1 MSYLD
6 DKNYTPEQRAMYK
19 TLAIL
24 ENSAQHQNRLE
35 AERLAFAENAKL
47 QAELHV
53 ESEKH
58 RLAREAELKAE
69 ADARRKEAAAN
80 FEQNLREQF
89 FAKNPHASESDYLSV
104 KDELKR
110 QAMLSNM
117 DFGNKAEEISKNQVN
132 YGAM

>member
-6 DKNYTPEQRAMYK
+6 NKNFTAEQRATYQ
-19 TLAIL
+19 TLSIL
-24 ENSAQHQNRLE
+24 ENSAHHQNRLQ
-35 AERLAFAENAKL
+35 AEQLAFAGQERKN
-47 QAELHV
+47 AELHV

-89 FAKNPHASESDYLSV
+89 FAKNPHVSESDYLSV
-104 KDELKR
+104 KDDLKR
-110 QAMLSNM
+110 QALLSNM
-117 DFGNKAEEISKNQVN
+117 DFGNKAEEITKSQVN